1 MVSKKDEEQLLLP
14 SIESIVDYED
24 ELIIVDNNWFPIKQD
39 HFK

>member
-14 SIESIVDYED
+14 SIKSIGDYED
-24 ELIIVDNNWFPIKQD
+24 ELIIIDNNWCPIKQD